1 MKQYLFI
8 ILLALSFSLNAQETA
23 TLDTTTQTELRC
35 EITKEWRKGFKKE
48 ESFYNADNVLMKLI
62 TYRIDGRIGYTS
74 VYTYHENGKKK
85 SHIKYDLNNELI
97 SKTYFRSEG
106 GLKSQIT
113 YTSIYNS
120 TTKKDDT
127 IINRARFFHPKSEPK
142 FTVHFKKGVLS
153 SVNIYSTKG
162 VQIKDVIFNTSGEK
176 VLESYYYFGRPHG
189 WNVVYENGVKRET
202 KENFYYKGTGNVK
215 AEDYPEW
222 KKDIKEFAKIPAME
236 EELQQLLKKHE
247 LL

>member
-1 MKQYLFI
+1 MKQILTIF
-8 ILLALSFSLNAQETA
+8 LLALGFSLNAQETA
-23 TLDTTTQTELRC
+23 TLDTTSQTELRS
-35 EITKEWRKGFKKE
+35 EITKEWRKGLKQE
-48 ESFYNADNVLMKLI
+48 VSFFNTENILVKQINYRTNGKL
-62 TYRIDGRIGYTS
+62 GHTS
-74 VYTYHENGKKK
+74 IFTYHDNGKEK
-85 SHIKYDLNNELI
+85 SVFKYNRNNDI
-97 SKTYFRSEG
+97 SEKTYSSSEG
-106 GLKSQIT
+106 GLEAMIS

-120 TTKKDDT
+120 TKKARVR
-127 IINRARFFHPKSEPK
+127 ILNRARFYHPKSEPK

-162 VQIKDVIFNTSGEK
+162 VQIKDVVFNTSGEK

-222 KKDIKEFAKIPAME
+222 KKDIKEFDQIPAME
-236 EELQQLLKKHE
+236 EELQQLMKEYE